1 MTIFADLM
9 TQANDAITAFL
20 SDKEAVRLSAVGGTP
35 VGDPIPVIFN
45 DRPDTAFDMVAGSR
59 LEIDSPV
66 TLPAQT
72 VLRIDGIEYI
82 TAPAV
87 PDRGRFLIAVEL
99 AE

>member
-1 MTIFADLM
+1 MTIFADLV

-20 SDKEAVRLSAVGGTP
+20 SDKEAVKLSAVGGTP

-45 DRPDTAFDMVAGSR
+45 NRPATAFDMVSGSR

-66 TLPAQT
+66 SLPAET
-72 VLRIDGIEYI
+72 VLRIDGVEYI

-87 PDRGRFLIAVEL
+87 PDRGRYLIPLDL